1 MSSATPRL
9 DLDNGIILNAKLA
22 YAKFNE
28 IDLTNMSLDDIFF
41 SNIVSY
47 SYDKYL
53 CDILDGLRKAG
64 FVRPNNVVRG
74 RPRRINKEVWDN
86 LQNLSEIYDVSAIA
100 LVRALLNKL
109 SGEISE
115 CDRNNDAV
123 DALLQRTKI
132 NHDIIKGRLRKS
144 RECTIGSDRKA
155 FDPDRLRKSR
165 ECTIGSDRKAF
176 DPDRLAYFKSKDKR
190 FTVKEF
196 MIDNPPNDIV
206 VLCESTKNSS
216 PILAYE
222 YDNGYIVKPIN
233 RRGYNIWYAT
243 KTLPSVVNNIVD
255 TTNLGNQYA
264 SAEAAITSLYS
275 PPKENVDSCL
285 EECKC

>member
-155 FDPDRLRKSR
+155 FDPDRL
-165 ECTIGSDRKAF
+165 
-176 DPDRLAYFKSKDKR
+176 AYFKSKDKR